1 MFKTIN
7 PNIATDVHPAFKKI
21 SAARKNVMK
30 QARLLGIWPLLL
42 LITRQMTTVTA
53 EKIIRNRLGLD
64 GVFIDTP
71 YAEMGMDVDKPE
83 QYAIAKQILEQR
95 LKR

>member
-1 MFKTIN
+1 
-7 PNIATDVHPAFKKI
+7 
-21 SAARKNVMK
+21 
-30 QARLLGIWPLLL
+30 
-42 LITRQMTTVTA
+42 MTTITA
-53 EKIIRNRLGLD
+53 ENIIRNRLGLD
-64 GVFIDTP
+64 AVFVDTP